1 MVSVGA
7 DLQCE
12 DLRLR
17 IYGAPG
23 RLHSVAKELLLD
35 MASPLEFR
43 CYQTLLQN
51 YSFRLRIPE
60 AGLLTAF
67 PAVCD
72 SRFSASSLCFP

>member
-17 IYGAPG
+17 MYGAPEDSA
-23 RLHSVAKELLLD
+23 LTTELPLD
-35 MASPLEFR
+35 MASPLEFC

-51 YSFRLRIPE
+51 YSFRLRVPE
-60 AGLLTAF
+60 AGLLLPAF
-67 PAVCD
+67 PAVLYTAG
-72 SRFSASSLCFP
+72 SQPTV